1 MYMQAIVITDI
12 QSQIFQGSDLSR
24 GFLASQRIQNQ
35 KNFGE
40 YRSPSS
46 SDN

>member
-1 MYMQAIVITDI
+1 MQAIVITDI
-12 QSQIFQGSDLSR
+12 QSQRFQGPDFKSPV
-24 GFLASQRIQNQ
+24 FLASQRIQNQ